1 MKKRHSR
8 NTNSAESGEIVGQAL
23 ISQKCKRSSNVVEN
37 NGHCWVLSNILDG
50 LIASATY
57 ANGVWVAI
65 PEISKTGDLY
75 HYKDDKV
82 VVYGI
87 GLRYATKF
95 CSTRERFVGI
105 R

>member
-37 NGHCWVLSNILDG
+37 NGHCWVLSNILDV

-75 HYKDDKV
+75 HYKDDKSRSTV
-82 VVYGI
+82 SVSDMQLNFVAHAN
-87 GLRYATKF
+87 GL
-95 CSTRERFVGI
+95 
-105 R
+105 